1 MAWRIGI
8 DSGGTFTDVCL
19 IDENGGDVCIWK
31 VSSTPDD
38 PSRGIARAFSEGL
51 ERTNA
56 QAPDVTF
63 FGHGTTVATNALIQH
78 RGVKTGLITTA
89 GFRDLLAIGRQKR
102 PHLYDM
108 GIDKPEELVSRD
120 LRMGVTERV
129 RRDGSVETPLDED
142 ALRAAVRHL
151 VSQRVQAISISFL
164 YAFLSDAHE
173 RRAAEI
179 VAEEAPDVF
188 ISVSHEIA
196 PEFREFER
204 LSTTTVNAYLGPV
217 MQRYVT
223 ALGARLTDAGL
234 PVAPNLTQSNGGVTG
249 FDQAAAMPVRTV
261 LSGPSTGVVAAQV
274 LGKLT
279 GVEDLITFDMGGT
292 SSDVALLSGG
302 QCRMV
307 SEAEVH
313 GYPLKTPML
322 DIHTVGAGGGSIAYV
337 DTGGLLKVGP
347 RSAGA
352 YPGPACYGQGST
364 EPTVTD
370 ANIVLQTQNP
380 KALLNGRMP
389 IDRDL
394 SLAAVQSL
402 ADRLG
407 LGVMETANGILDI
420 VTANTAKAIRLIS
433 VQRGH
438 DPRGYALVG
447 FGGAGPVHAARLA
460 DELGMDRIL
469 IPRTPGVL
477 CALGLLMT
485 DLRTDYAVTRIRL
498 LDEVTSDELAGIF
511 ADLTAQANAWFD
523 REGIAAEARET
534 MLRVDMRYAGQ
545 NYEIAVDLPE
555 GPMGADSLASLRDG
569 FLARHEQLYGF
580 VAEEDAIQLV
590 TWRLQATGIVP
601 KAEMPAFPEAGP
613 DASAALTGHRPVW
626 MRETGGF
633 TETPIYDRAALRP
646 GNQIAGPAIIDQLDT
661 TTVVPPR
668 RSARV
673 DPHLTLIL
681 ERQP

>member
-1 MAWRIGI
+1 MAG
-8 DSGGTFTDVCL
+8 
-19 IDENGGDVCIWK
+19 
-31 VSSTPDD
+31 
-38 PSRGIARAFSEGL
+38 
-51 ERTNA
+51 
-56 QAPDVTF
+56 
-63 FGHGTTVATNALIQH
+63 
-78 RGVKTGLITTA
+78 
-89 GFRDLLAIGRQKR
+89 
-102 PHLYDM
+102 
-108 GIDKPEELVSRD
+108 
-120 LRMGVTERV
+120 
-129 RRDGSVETPLDED
+129 
-142 ALRAAVRHL
+142 
-151 VSQRVQAISISFL
+151 
-164 YAFLSDAHE
+164 
-173 RRAAEI
+173 
-179 VAEEAPDVF
+179 
-188 ISVSHEIA
+188 
-196 PEFREFER
+196 
-204 LSTTTVNAYLGPV
+204 
-217 MQRYVT
+217 
-223 ALGARLTDAGL
+223 
-234 PVAPNLTQSNGGVTG
+234 
-249 FDQAAAMPVRTV
+249 
-261 LSGPSTGVVAAQV
+261 
-274 LGKLT
+274 
-279 GVEDLITFDMGGT
+279 
-292 SSDVALLSGG
+292 
-302 QCRMV
+302 
-307 SEAEVH
+307 
-313 GYPLKTPML
+313 
-322 DIHTVGAGGGSIAYV
+322 
-337 DTGGLLKVGP
+337 
-347 RSAGA
+347 
-352 YPGPACYGQGST
+352 
-364 EPTVTD
+364 
-370 ANIVLQTQNP
+370 
-380 KALLNGRMP
+380 MP

-613 DASAALTGHRPVW
+613 DASAALTATARSGCAKQ
-626 MRETGGF
+626 
-633 TETPIYDRAALRP
+633 AALPKHRST
-646 GNQIAGPAIIDQLDT
+646 IAPLCVQATRSQA
-661 TTVVPPR
+661 PR
-668 RSARV
+668 SSTNSIRRQWCRQGVRRASI
-673 DPHLTLIL
+673 LI
-681 ERQP
+681 

>member
-1 MAWRIGI
+1 
-8 DSGGTFTDVCL
+8 
-19 IDENGGDVCIWK
+19 
-31 VSSTPDD
+31 
-38 PSRGIARAFSEGL
+38 
-51 ERTNA
+51 
-56 QAPDVTF
+56 
-63 FGHGTTVATNALIQH
+63 
-78 RGVKTGLITTA
+78 
-89 GFRDLLAIGRQKR
+89 
-102 PHLYDM
+102 M

>member
-1 MAWRIGI
+1 
-8 DSGGTFTDVCL
+8 
-19 IDENGGDVCIWK
+19 
-31 VSSTPDD
+31 
-38 PSRGIARAFSEGL
+38 
-51 ERTNA
+51 
-56 QAPDVTF
+56 
-63 FGHGTTVATNALIQH
+63 
-78 RGVKTGLITTA
+78 
-89 GFRDLLAIGRQKR
+89 
-102 PHLYDM
+102 
-108 GIDKPEELVSRD
+108 
-120 LRMGVTERV
+120 MGVTERV

-380 KALLNGRMP
+380 KALLNGR
-389 IDRDL
+389 D
-394 SLAAVQSL
+394 
-402 ADRLG
+402 ADR
-407 LGVMETANGILDI
+407 
-420 VTANTAKAIRLIS
+420 S
-433 VQRGH
+433 
-438 DPRGYALVG
+438 
-447 FGGAGPVHAARLA
+447 
-460 DELGMDRIL
+460 
-469 IPRTPGVL
+469 
-477 CALGLLMT
+477 
-485 DLRTDYAVTRIRL
+485 
-498 LDEVTSDELAGIF
+498 
-511 ADLTAQANAWFD
+511 
-523 REGIAAEARET
+523 
-534 MLRVDMRYAGQ
+534 
-545 NYEIAVDLPE
+545 
-555 GPMGADSLASLRDG
+555 
-569 FLARHEQLYGF
+569 
-580 VAEEDAIQLV
+580 
-590 TWRLQATGIVP
+590 
-601 KAEMPAFPEAGP
+601 
-613 DASAALTGHRPVW
+613 
-626 MRETGGF
+626 
-633 TETPIYDRAALRP
+633 
-646 GNQIAGPAIIDQLDT
+646 
-661 TTVVPPR
+661 
-668 RSARV
+668 
-673 DPHLTLIL
+673 
-681 ERQP
+681 